1 MVVVVDDMVLLPL
14 SFAGIEPLPNY
25 FTIVFN
31 TLHKQA
37 LEEMYPLE
45 KIQNAMKENRM
56 EYELGEISK
65 EGYEKASKELNQKLS
80 IAKKVK
86 DMNLGVRT
94 NIFKAK

>member
-1 MVVVVDDMVLLPL
+1 MVVVIDDILTLPL
-14 SFAGIEPLPNY
+14 AMAGIEPLPNY

-31 TLHKQA
+31 ALHKQT

-45 KIQNAMKENRM
+45 KIQSAIKENRM
-56 EYELGEISK
+56 EYELGDMSK
-65 EGYEKASKELNQKLS
+65 EEYEKVSKELNQKLN

-94 NIFKAK
+94 NIFKAQ

>member
-1 MVVVVDDMVLLPL
+1 MVLVVDDVLTLPL
-14 SFAGIEPLPNY
+14 AFAGIELLPNY

-31 TLHKQA
+31 ALHKQA

-45 KIQNAMKENRM
+45 KIQSAIKENRM

-65 EGYEKASKELNQKLS
+65 EEYEKTSKESNQKLS

-86 DMNLGVRT
+86 EMNLGVRT
-94 NIFKAK
+94 NIMDAG